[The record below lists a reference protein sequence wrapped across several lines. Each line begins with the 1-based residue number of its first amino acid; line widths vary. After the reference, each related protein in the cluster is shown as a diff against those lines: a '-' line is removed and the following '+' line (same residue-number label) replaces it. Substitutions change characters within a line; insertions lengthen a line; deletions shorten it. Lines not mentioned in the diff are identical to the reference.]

1 MVIVSSEKV
10 CRNLK
15 NIEDVLLE
23 LANVKTV
30 EYVVNEPSYVSS
42 KEWVSA
48 SEDNIKVF
56 LNVHR
61 DKNLIGQGLMRDLAR
76 RVQSLR
82 KELGYMPTDILE
94 TIYIAE
100 LQEESIRLVRP
111 HLKEMEE
118 LVRAKK
124 ILLVDKR
131 KEVEAEWHE
140 YKLNDKR
147 VYIAIS

>member
-1 MVIVSSEKV
+1 
-10 CRNLK
+10 
-15 NIEDVLLE
+15 
-23 LANVKTV
+23 
-30 EYVVNEPSYVSS
+30 
-42 KEWVSA
+42 
-48 SEDNIKVF
+48 
-56 LNVHR
+56 
-61 DKNLIGQGLMRDLAR
+61 
-76 RVQSLR
+76 
-82 KELGYMPTDILE
+82 MPTDILE

>member
-1 MVIVSSEKV
+1 
-10 CRNLK
+10 
-15 NIEDVLLE
+15 
-23 LANVKTV
+23 
-30 EYVVNEPSYVSS
+30 
-42 KEWVSA
+42 
-48 SEDNIKVF
+48 
-56 LNVHR
+56 
-61 DKNLIGQGLMRDLAR
+61 MRDLAR

-131 KEVEAEWHE
+131 KEVEAEWRE